1 MNHFA
6 LAGNLLSAI
15 GGTPG
20 IAHAEFL
27 PKYPMHELPGGI
39 PQKLPIDLKP
49 LKRRQLAVFMQSNI
63 MNSRQSAWR

>member
-6 LAGNLLSAI
+6 LADNLLSAI

-27 PKYPMHELPGGI
+27 PKYPMHELPAAFHKSC
-39 PQKLPIDLKP
+39 P
-49 LKRRQLAVFMQSNI
+49 ST
-63 MNSRQSAWR
+63 